1 MDWLFFYWITMKD
14 FTRFFCEPDRL
25 VGRVRHGTPSVIK
38 IGWPRMWAGVSDCGL
53 PLVSPLLSP
62 AMVAAVAVTVDA
74 AIAVDGTLFL
84 NVDTQ
89 MKNSVHFV
97 KIESIFAQRLS
108 CRIACWQRCQKE
120 NGAVEVYAN
129 LLLSRKTR
137 LLNLVD
143 TLNLSNR
150 LLDDQNVK
158 ISIKCAKST
167 TGIVC

>member
-1 MDWLFFYWITMKD
+1 MKD

-108 CRIACWQRCQKE
+108 CRIAC
-120 NGAVEVYAN
+120 
-129 LLLSRKTR
+129 
-137 LLNLVD
+137 
-143 TLNLSNR
+143 
-150 LLDDQNVK
+150 
-158 ISIKCAKST
+158 
-167 TGIVC
+167 